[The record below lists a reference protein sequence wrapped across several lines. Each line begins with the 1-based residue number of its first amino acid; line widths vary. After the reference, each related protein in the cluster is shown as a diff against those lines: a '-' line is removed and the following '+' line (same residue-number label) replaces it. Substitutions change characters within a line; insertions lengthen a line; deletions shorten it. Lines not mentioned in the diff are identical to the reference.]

1 MRESFFL
8 SSFTSI
14 FFFELFGFWFWSWDF
29 PKSLRSLLSAWNT
42 MDVTENLLDEWL
54 WQKKV
59 GLKKMLRSPFLCIMC
74 IRVEKTSTNH
84 GRLVP
89 TKWLKK
95 TLQKCSFLKTFNWWC
110 VHILGCAWARAS
122 NIHTSKQAYSLAR
135 KLDVLW
141 LRHEWI
147 YVLETKLLR
156 TTYYELFTLG
166 CFWNGNT
173 SPSRH
178 RKSIPLVAAQ
188 TAGHWCSWLG

>member
-1 MRESFFL
+1 MRDNWKLFRLL
-8 SSFTSI
+8 SLFY
-14 FFFELFGFWFWSWDF
+14 FFELFGFWFWSWDF
-29 PKSLRSLLSAWNT
+29 PKSLRSLLSEWNT

-110 VHILGCAWARAS
+110 VHILSCAWARAS

-141 LRHEWI
+141 LRHE
-147 YVLETKLLR
+147 
-156 TTYYELFTLG
+156 
-166 CFWNGNT
+166 
-173 SPSRH
+173 
-178 RKSIPLVAAQ
+178 
-188 TAGHWCSWLG
+188 

>member
-1 MRESFFL
+1 MRDNWKLFRLLSLFSFL
-8 SSFTSI
+8 NC
-14 FFFELFGFWFWSWDF
+14 LVFGFEVGIFQRV
-29 PKSLRSLLSAWNT
+29 LG
-42 MDVTENLLDEWL
+42 VCCQHEIL
-54 WQKKV
+54 WTWPRICWTSDSDKKKV

-156 TTYYELFTLG
+156 TTTSYSHLAAFEMGIPAPLG
-166 CFWNGNT
+166 
-173 SPSRH
+173 
-178 RKSIPLVAAQ
+178 
-188 TAGHWCSWLG
+188 TARVYH

>member
-1 MRESFFL
+1 MRDNWKLFRFL
-8 SSFTSI
+8 SFSFAI

-84 GRLVP
+84 DRLVP

-156 TTYYELFTLG
+156 TTTSYSHLAAFEMGIPAPLG
-166 CFWNGNT
+166 
-173 SPSRH
+173 
-178 RKSIPLVAAQ
+178 
-188 TAGHWCSWLG
+188 TARVYH

>member
-1 MRESFFL
+1 MSKPRTSLIAPSNARQLKAFS
-8 SSFTSI
+8 SSFAI

-156 TTYYELFTLG
+156 TTTSYSHLAAFEMGIPAPLG
-166 CFWNGNT
+166 
-173 SPSRH
+173 
-178 RKSIPLVAAQ
+178 
-188 TAGHWCSWLG
+188 TARVYH